1 MAIFYEMCKFTNI
14 YFVVTMIFQSIPQIS
29 TLNPFSA
36 VFPVL
41 TILALAIMRE
51 GYEDYQRYKKDQKI
65 NQSLARVFNP
75 DTQNME
81 IKLWEQIREGDLVL
95 MIENEE
101 TPADLLLLYSKS
113 ASAYAYIE
121 TSNLDGEKNL
131 KPKLPI
137 RKYKNNL
144 AFSKPV
150 VDKFR
155 LSYPFPN
162 QDIYSFEG
170 YVDDDGEKKHLTKD
184 NFIPRA
190 VRIKNTRLLLG
201 LVLYV
206 GNDTKLM
213 KNYIKK
219 KNKVSSLQKMMNVYV
234 LILVIVEVILLV
246 ILGIGGVITISQIDI
261 SDYNKIYASQRP
273 NPITQFFV
281 LILSYFILLNTFL
294 PISLIVTI
302 EMVRYIQKIFY
313 IKDPSFMNSQG
324 QGLWVNTVTLNEELG
339 KIEYVLSDKTGTLTK
354 NQMKAK
360 RFCIG
365 FNKIPLD
372 KNLSTNEIMN
382 FSHPSHAMT
391 PIVHK
396 VNFKIKII

>member
-1 MAIFYEMCKFTNI
+1 MFYELSKFTNI

-29 TLNPFSA
+29 TLNPLSA

-41 TILALAIMRE
+41 TILILAILRE

-65 NQSLARVFNP
+65 NQGLARVYNP
-75 DTQNME
+75 DSGRME

-137 RKYKNNL
+137 RKYKSNQ
-144 AFSKPV
+144 AFSKPD

-162 QDIYSFEG
+162 PNIYSFEG
-170 YVDDDGEKKHLTKD
+170 YVDDDGQKKHLTKD

-190 VRIKNTRLLLG
+190 VRIKNTRLLVG
-201 LVLYV
+201 LALYV

-234 LILVIVEVILLV
+234 LILVVVEILLLLV
-246 ILGIGGVITISQIDI
+246 LGIGGVITISEIEI

-273 NPITQFFV
+273 SPVTQFFV

-294 PISLIVTI
+294 PVSLIVTI
-302 EMVRYIQKIFY
+302 EMVRYVQKVFY
-313 IKDPSFMNSQG
+313 VKDSTFTDEDG

-360 RFCIG
+360 RFCVG
-365 FNKIPLD
+365 FNKISLD
-372 KNLSTNEIMN
+372 KNLALGEYSRQV
-382 FSHPSHAMT
+382 HAIT
-391 PIVHK
+391 PMVRK
-396 VNFKIKII
+396 VGYCWGYWV